1 MHWMWQRSR
10 TVETSFH
17 EYTEAFRVSAAAAA
31 TAEDRIKKKKTA
43 ALSRPSLST
52 HDLRQSRAEQP
63 GISIHLNE
71 HVTSLF
77 MLYYLYES

>member
-31 TAEDRIKKKKTA
+31 TAEDRIKKKKQQ
-43 ALSRPSLST
+43 LCPGRLCLLMISG
-52 HDLRQSRAEQP
+52 RAEQP